1 MIFRHLLWIFWL
13 LFLIGGLISFA
24 LWANE
29 INKKIEN
36 VSPCVVRYAIVMLIC
51 INGLSVISVLKI
63 LF

>member
-1 MIFRHLLWIFWL
+1 MIVRLLLWIFWL

-51 INGLSVISVLKI
+51 INGLSVIFVLKI